1 MTLQQSMPLDT
12 LNKIISY
19 LPDYITKNVTQNY
32 KYITLSFV
40 LSFAFLFISNY
51 MLQRYM
57 KNVSLTTNKFYTKH
71 GELTKQVAIKHLNT
85 QKIYTF
91 WNGNRQSTYHLIM
104 LLKQGYIVQ
113 SLYIEEYT
121 ILKGIDNEKLA
132 ELVAK
137 YKASIKDLK
146 KNLKTD
152 KQLDSYMTY
161 LKKIKIKQNRE
172 LDNLMKMRLAIKS
185 QFSEYEA
192 NFLPTMYITAITKD
206 MIITNAFASKI
217 SEMSPIYEDHFEVI
231 EQMIRFAQHF
241 TPQENSYAVID
252 IPLTID
258 SNSATTFQAIVG
270 GLYLDKENTQSHTP
284 LNILKLPRTPILING
299 LDKEKI
305 KIIAMEQR
313 FYNILQISES

>member
-1 MTLQQSMPLDT
+1 MTLQQSMPLDI
-12 LNKIISY
+12 LNKITSY
-19 LPDYITKNVTQNY
+19 LPDYVTKNY
-32 KYITLSFV
+32 KYITLSFA

-51 MLQRYM
+51 MIQRYM
-57 KNVSLTTNKFYTKH
+57 KNVSLTTNKFYTKQS
-71 GELTKQVAIKHLNT
+71 ELAKQVPIKHLDT
-85 QKIYTF
+85 KKIYTF

-113 SLYIEEYT
+113 TLYIEEYT

-137 YKASIKDLK
+137 YTTSIKDLK
-146 KNLKTD
+146 KDLKTD
-152 KQLDSYMTY
+152 KQLDNYMTY

-172 LDNLMKMRLAIKS
+172 LDNLMKMRLAIRS

-206 MIITNAFASKI
+206 MTITNAFASKI
-217 SEMSPIYEDHFEVI
+217 RDISPIYEDHFEVI
-231 EQMIRFAQHF
+231 EQMIRFAQYF
-241 TPQENSYAVID
+241 APQENSYAVID

-258 SNSATTFQAIVG
+258 SNSANTFQAIVG
-270 GLYLDKENTQSHTP
+270 GLYLDKESIQTHIP
-284 LNILKLPRTPILING
+284 LNILKLPRTPLLING

>member
-1 MTLQQSMPLDT
+1 MTLQQSMPLDI
-12 LNKIISY
+12 LNKITSY
-19 LPDYITKNVTQNY
+19 IPDYITKYITKNY
-32 KYITLSFV
+32 KYITLT
-40 LSFAFLFISNY
+40 FAVLFISNY

-57 KNVSLTTNKFYTKH
+57 QNVSLTTNKFYTKH
-71 GELTKQVAIKHLNT
+71 GELAKQVPIKHLDT

-137 YKASIKDLK
+137 YKPSIKDLK
-146 KNLKTD
+146 KDLKTD

-172 LDNLMKMRLAIKS
+172 LDNLMKMRLAIRS

-206 MIITNAFASKI
+206 MTITNAFANKI
-217 SEMSPIYEDHFEVI
+217 SEMTPIYEDHFEVI

-258 SNSATTFQAIVG
+258 SNSADTFQAIVG
-270 GLYLDKENTQSHTP
+270 GLYLDKESTQSHTP